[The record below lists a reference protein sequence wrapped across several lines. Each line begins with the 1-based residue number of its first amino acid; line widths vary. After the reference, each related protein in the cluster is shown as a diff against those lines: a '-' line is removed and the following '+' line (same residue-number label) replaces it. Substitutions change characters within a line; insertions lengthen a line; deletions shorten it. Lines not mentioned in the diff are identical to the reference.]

1 MSSRLGR
8 LRDARLIAL
17 SVIVIA
23 VILYLAP
30 YVVGATECIGKP
42 KPKVTVRECMT
53 DIYHDA
59 RSDTNLAAG
68 VIALA
73 VILAAWR
80 PIPEGT
86 E

>member
-1 MSSRLGR
+1 MSSLFGR

-17 SVIVIA
+17 SVIVAA

-42 KPKVTVRECMT
+42 NPKVTVRECIT

-59 RSDTNLAAG
+59 RPDTNLAAG
-68 VIALA
+68 IIAPA
-73 VILAAWR
+73 IILAAWR
-80 PIPEGT
+80 PVSDDAE
-86 E
+86 

>member
-1 MSSRLGR
+1 M
-8 LRDARLIAL
+8 RDARLIAL

-30 YVVGATECIGKP
+30 YVVGATECIGEP